1 MAREDKAMSFDS
13 GAFLM
18 FLPIVVL
25 LHQLCP
31 RRGRWAVL
39 LAASLFFYGSW
50 SVPLTG
56 LLLAEAGAAWLSGL
70 ALEQRKGPALRR
82 LALGLALAVCFGLL
96 GYFKYFNFLAGVASA
111 LLGGRWDAWEIILPV
126 GCSFYTF
133 QAVSYVV
140 DVYRGRLE
148 AERHPGYFALYL
160 TFFPQLVAG
169 PIERAGDLLP
179 QLRMERRL
187 GREDVEA
194 GLRLLLSGFF
204 RKVVIADFCGKFVT
218 AAYSAQEPDG
228 SAVLLATLLFAVQIY
243 SDFAGY
249 SEIAAGSA
257 RLLGVRLMRN
267 FDRPYL
273 ARGFRD
279 FWRRWH
285 VSLGRWF
292 TDYVYIPLG
301 GSRKGLG
308 RQLLA
313 AFVVFALSGLW
324 HGAAWSFVVWGLFH
338 GTLFAGEL
346 LARRAGLDPART
358 KIGRGASIALTFA
371 AVSLG
376 WIFFRADSLGHAARL
391 LGRLFSPWDRAA
403 GLACLGLTVTDGVRL
418 ALTLALLPAVNR
430 LGWGEERPQDM
441 TLVYFFLAVAA
452 AWLIRL
458 NSGGAG
464 TFIYFQF

>member
-1 MAREDKAMSFDS
+1 MSFDS
-13 GAFLM
+13 GTYLL
-18 FLPIVVL
+18 FLPAAVL
-25 LHQLCP
+25 LHRLCP
-31 RRGRWAVL
+31 HRGRWAVL
-39 LAASLFFYGSW
+39 LLASLFFYASW
-50 SVPLTG
+50 SLPLTG
-56 LLLAEAGAAWLSGL
+56 LLLAEAGVVWLAGL
-70 ALEQRKGPALRR
+70 ALARWRRPALRR

-96 GYFKYFNFLAGVASA
+96 GYFKYFNFLAGSVSA
-111 LLGGRWDAWEIILPV
+111 LLGGTWDAWNIILPV

-133 QAVSYVV
+133 QAVSYAI

-148 AERHPGYFALYL
+148 PERHPGYLTLYL
-160 TFFPQLVAG
+160 AFFPQLVAG

-179 QLRMERRL
+179 QLRSERRV
-187 GREDVEA
+187 GVGDVEA

-218 AAYSAQEPDG
+218 AAYSAPDPDG
-228 SAVLLATLLFAVQIY
+228 SAVFLATLLFAVQIY
-243 SDFAGY
+243 CDFAGY

-292 TDYVYIPLG
+292 TDYVYVPLG
-301 GSRKGLG
+301 GSRKGLE

-313 AFVVFALSGLW
+313 VFIVFALSGLW
-324 HGAAWSFVVWGLFH
+324 HGAEWSFVVWGLFH
-338 GTLFAGEL
+338 GALFAGEL
-346 LARRAGLDPART
+346 LARRAGLGSVRT
-358 KIGRGASIALTFA
+358 KAGQGLSIVLTFA
-371 AVSLG
+371 AVSFG
-376 WIFFRADSLGHAARL
+376 WIFFRADSLGHAGML
-391 LGRLFSPWDRAA
+391 LGRLFSPWDGAA
-403 GLACLGLTVTDGVRL
+403 GLACLGLTVMDGVRL

-430 LGWGEERPQDM
+430 LGWGEDRPREM
-441 TLVYFFLAVAA
+441 TLVYFFLAIAVS
-452 AWLIRL
+452 WLIRL
-458 NSGGAG
+458 DSGGAG

>member
-1 MAREDKAMSFDS
+1 MSFDS
-13 GAFLM
+13 GAFLI

-39 LAASLFFYGSW
+39 LAASLFFYASW

-56 LLLAEAGAAWLSGL
+56 LLLAEAGAAWLAGL
-70 ALEQRKGPALRR
+70 ALARWRRPILRQ

-96 GYFKYFNFLAGVASA
+96 GYFKYFNFLAASVSA
-111 LLGGRWDAWEIILPV
+111 LLGGTWDAWDIILPV

-133 QAVSYVV
+133 QAVSYVI
-140 DVYRGRLE
+140 DVCRGRLV
-148 AERHPGYFALYL
+148 AERHPGYLTLYL
-160 TFFPQLVAG
+160 AFFPQLVAG

-179 QLRMERRL
+179 QLRAERRL
-187 GREDVEA
+187 GREDAEA
-194 GLRLLLSGFF
+194 GLRLVLSGFF
-204 RKVVIADFCGKFVT
+204 RKVVIADFCGRFVT
-218 AAYSAQEPDG
+218 AVYSAPAPDG
-228 SAVLLATLLFAVQIY
+228 SAVFLATLLFAVQIY
-243 SDFAGY
+243 CDFAGY

-257 RLLGVRLMRN
+257 RLLGVRLLRN
-267 FDRPYL
+267 FHRPYL

-313 AFVVFALSGLW
+313 VFAVFALSGLW
-324 HGAAWSFVVWGLFH
+324 HGAEWSFAVWGLLH
-338 GTLFAGEL
+338 GLLFAGEL
-346 LARRAGLDPART
+346 LARRAGIGPARSRAG
-358 KIGRGASIALTFA
+358 KGLELALTFA
-371 AVSLG
+371 AVSLC
-376 WIFFRADSLGHAARL
+376 WIFFRADSLGHAALL
-391 LGRLFSPWDRAA
+391 LGRLFSPWDLPA
-403 GLACLGLTVTDGVRL
+403 GLACLGLTAMDAVRL
-418 ALTLALLPAVNR
+418 ALTLTLLPAVDR

-441 TLVYFFLAVAA
+441 TLVYFLLSVAA

-458 NSGGAG
+458 DGGGAG